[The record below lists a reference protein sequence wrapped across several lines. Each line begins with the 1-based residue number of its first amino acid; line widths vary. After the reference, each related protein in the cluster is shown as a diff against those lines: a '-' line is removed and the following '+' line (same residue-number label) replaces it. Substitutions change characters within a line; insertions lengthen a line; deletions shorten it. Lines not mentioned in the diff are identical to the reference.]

1 MGRNWRGLVIDIER
15 LSAPVTADFPCG
27 ADLEYDADFLALE
40 QAMNVKPE
48 QQFGDTIVAA
58 TGPDW
63 RQVASMSEALLG
75 RTKDLRVAV
84 SFARA
89 AARLHGVTGYAQAL
103 ELIRRLCE
111 TYWDAVF
118 PLLDA
123 EYGNDPA
130 MRMNALAAL
139 AHYDSGLLDLRMA
152 QVAKTRGVQMLVK
165 DVEFALGVSPAP
177 SDTPL
182 MSEIE
187 IGSILR
193 DARQED
199 AGLLESLIN
208 AKATAN
214 ALQTLLNEKVGS
226 DQSTDLK
233 PVRNLL
239 NAVAKVAAA
248 ASGISESAAEAE
260 GGAGNGSG
268 GAAATMVLGEL
279 RSREDAVRALDRVC
293 EYLERNEPTNPAP
306 LFIRR
311 AQRLMTMNFVD
322 IIRDMV
328 PDSMTQVETLT
339 GINRE

>member
-1 MGRNWRGLVIDIER
+1 VIDIER
-15 LSAPVTADFPCG
+15 LSAPVTADSPCG

-40 QAMNVKPE
+40 QAMQVKPE

-58 TGPDW
+58 AGPDW
-63 RQVASMSEALLG
+63 RQVAGMSEALLG

-84 SFARA
+84 SFTRA
-89 AARLHGVTGYAQAL
+89 AARLHGLTGYLRGL
-103 ELIRRLCE
+103 ELITRLCE
-111 TYWDAVF
+111 TYWDNIF

-123 EYGNDPA
+123 EYNNDPA

-165 DVEFALGVSPAP
+165 DVEFALGVNPPPA
-177 SDTPL
+177 DVTP
-182 MSEIE
+182 MSEVE

-193 DARQED
+193 DAGQED
-199 AGLLESLIN
+199 AGLLESLTN
-208 AKATAN
+208 AKTIGN

-226 DQSTDLK
+226 DQSVDLK

-248 ASGISESAAEAE
+248 ASGVSESADEGVAG
-260 GGAGNGSG
+260 GGATGTP
-268 GAAATMVLGEL
+268 AAMVLGEL

-293 EYLERNEPTNPAP
+293 EYLERHEPTNPAP

-311 AQRLMTMNFVD
+311 AQRLMAMNFVD

-328 PDSMTQVETLT
+328 PDSMAQVETLT

>member
-1 MGRNWRGLVIDIER
+1 MIDIER
-15 LSAPVTADFPCG
+15 LSAPVTADSPCG

-40 QAMNVKPE
+40 QAIQVKPE

-58 TGPDW
+58 AGPDW

-84 SFARA
+84 SFTRA
-89 AARLHGVTGYAQAL
+89 AARLHGITGYLRGL
-103 ELIRRLCE
+103 ELITRLCE
-111 TYWDAVF
+111 TYWDSVF

-123 EYGNDPA
+123 EYNNDPA

-152 QVAKTRGVQMLVK
+152 QVAKTRGVQLLVK
-165 DVEFALGVSPAP
+165 DVEFALGVSPVPA
-177 SDTPL
+177 DVTP
-182 MSEIE
+182 MSEVE

-193 DARQED
+193 DAAQED
-199 AGLLESLIN
+199 AGLFECLIS
-208 AKATAN
+208 AKTTGN

-233 PVRNLL
+233 PMRSLL
-239 NAVAKVAAA
+239 NAVAKVAAT
-248 ASGISESAAEAE
+248 ASGVGEGAAETE
-260 GGAGNGSG
+260 GGAGG
-268 GAAATMVLGEL
+268 GATGTSAAMVLGEL

-293 EYLERNEPTNPAP
+293 EYLERHEPTNPAP

-328 PDSMTQVETLT
+328 PDSMAQVETLT